1 MSDFDLDAEDLDLSP
16 DDDEDEFPV
25 SVCHHCGA
33 TFAGN
38 HVGHCSG
45 GPYRQDY
52 PDGTYS
58 GCCQNFASSAAF
70 DKHRTGPHGGN
81 RRCFTVEE
89 LTAKGWAKTGPHDSW
104 RTPAPPTNPWRRT
117 TP

>member
-1 MSDFDLDAEDLDLSP
+1 MSRFGSSFGFSEADADDAEP
-16 DDDEDEFPV
+16 IGR
-25 SVCHHCGA
+25 CHHCGA
-33 TFAGN
+33 TFAGE

-58 GCCQNFASSAAF
+58 GCCQNFASDAAF
-70 DKHRTGPHGGN
+70 DKHRTGPYDGN
-81 RRCFTVEE
+81 RRCLTVEE

-104 RTPAPPTNPWRRT
+104 RTPAPAVNPWKGRA
-117 TP
+117 